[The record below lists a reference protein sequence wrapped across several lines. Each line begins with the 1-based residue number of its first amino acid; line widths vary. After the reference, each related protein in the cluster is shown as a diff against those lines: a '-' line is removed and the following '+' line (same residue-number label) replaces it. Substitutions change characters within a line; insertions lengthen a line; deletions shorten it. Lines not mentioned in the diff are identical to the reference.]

1 MPQEDRLLVPV
12 NQHLDVLDSNFEME
26 FQLVSSQS
34 VLEPNR
40 PASAMFHT
48 RTAKAQAST
57 RNHRNLLFSVSS
69 NGVEAIPLGLV
80 ALLFEQEEKSRTVVD
95 EAGAISH
102 DCSVGLFVAV
112 P

>member
-1 MPQEDRLLVPV
+1 M
-12 NQHLDVLDSNFEME
+12 
-26 FQLVSSQS
+26 
-34 VLEPNR
+34 
-40 PASAMFHT
+40 
-48 RTAKAQAST
+48 
-57 RNHRNLLFSVSS
+57 SS

-102 DCSVGLFVAV
+102 DCPVGLFVAV